1 MTHQTQQLQ
10 EERTAIK
17 EAAEES
23 QSRVEQ
29 LQRTQ
34 RVVAS
39 LSYTNEQHLSE
50 ELKRLKAT
58 EKKTPPSP
66 SPANSR
72 VSLMEPRSPIAQ
84 TPRQSISSNG
94 TDPTKAAID
103 KEYLRNVLIQ
113 FFEHKDKRVSHLKPL
128 I

>member
-1 MTHQTQQLQ
+1 MTAQTQQLQ

-17 EAAEES
+17 AAAEES

-34 RVVAS
+34 RVFTMF
-39 LSYTNEQHLSE
+39 YNTDKQHLSE
-50 ELKRLKAT
+50 ELKRLKAA
-58 EKKTPPSP
+58 EKKTSPSP
-66 SPANSR
+66 SPGNSR
-72 VSLMEPRSPIAQ
+72 MSMMEPRSPVVQ
-84 TPRQSISSNG
+84 TPRPSISSNG

-113 FFEHKDKRVSHLKPL
+113 FFEHKDKRVSDL
-128 I
+128 IFLI